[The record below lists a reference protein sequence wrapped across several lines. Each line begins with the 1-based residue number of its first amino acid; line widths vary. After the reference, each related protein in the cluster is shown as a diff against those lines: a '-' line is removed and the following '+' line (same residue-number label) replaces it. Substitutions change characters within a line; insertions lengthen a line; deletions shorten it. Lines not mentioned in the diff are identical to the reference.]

1 MILISPDVIPGRMAL
16 LITILLVLVNLFGSV
31 IRIQPPHTAEPSAL
45 DIWFI
50 ACIIFVCGALF
61 SYAALLFILHSLRSR
76 KKISTTSNSPKKNQT
91 KQSKSKNE
99 TSNWD
104 RNCLISF
111 PLTFVLFI
119 LFVYLPIVVFKHQPM

>member
-1 MILISPDVIPGRMAL
+1 MISPDVIPGRMAL

-61 SYAALLFILHSLRSR
+61 SYAALLFIQHSLRSR
-76 KKISTTSNSPKKNQT
+76 KKISTTSNSPKKD
-91 KQSKSKNE
+91 QSKNKNE
-99 TSNWD
+99 QSNWD
-104 RNCLISF
+104 RNCLICF

-119 LFVYLPIVVFKHQPM
+119 FFVYLPIVVFKHQPM